1 MARKGQDPGIL
12 NGLIGLHAKPCYLDG
27 REKSRPTDAEVIREL
42 VIGRRLLVR
51 ATGVD
56 CGFDL
61 EAWITF
67 LNAHPEFGDSEY
79 ADPEIFELYAAP
91 MIAHQKSDGF
101 RRYIPLAE
109 AAWQS
114 GLEAGICFEDVCRE
128 WHAGQLALGRTIDK
142 MLHRKED
149 RETDK

>member
-1 MARKGQDPGIL
+1 MARKKQEPGIPGGLMRL
-12 NGLIGLHAKPCYLDG
+12 NGEPRLADG
-27 REKSRPTDAEVIREL
+27 REKPSPTDAEVVREL

-51 ATGVD
+51 ATGED
-56 CGFDL
+56 LGFDL
-61 EAWITF
+61 EAWISF
-67 LNAHPEFGDSEY
+67 LNANPEFGDSEY

-91 MIAHQKSDGF
+91 MIAHQKSAGF

-109 AAWQS
+109 AAWKS
-114 GLEAGICFEDVCRE
+114 GLEAGISHEDVCRE
-128 WHAGQLALGRTIDK
+128 KFERQRSLGRTIDK